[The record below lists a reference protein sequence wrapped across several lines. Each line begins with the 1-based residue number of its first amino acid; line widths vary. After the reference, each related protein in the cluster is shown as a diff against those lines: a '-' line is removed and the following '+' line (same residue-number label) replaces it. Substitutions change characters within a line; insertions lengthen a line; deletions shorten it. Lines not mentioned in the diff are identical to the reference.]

1 MNLKKWWVWLVFGYV
16 LVSYFGQSM
25 LSTALLAMIAA
36 VLTFKY
42 LEDRDSRTAVVGA
55 AMGGDD
61 YDE

>member
-1 MNLKKWWVWLVFGYV
+1 
-16 LVSYFGQSM
+16 
-25 LSTALLAMIAA
+25 MIAA